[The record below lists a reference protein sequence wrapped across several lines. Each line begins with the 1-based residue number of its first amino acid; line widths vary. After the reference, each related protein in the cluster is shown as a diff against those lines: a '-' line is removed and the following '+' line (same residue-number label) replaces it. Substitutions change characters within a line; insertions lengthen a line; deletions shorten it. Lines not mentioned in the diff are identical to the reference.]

1 MRSGWEKGPAG
12 GLPLTGE
19 GLDALVELYAAEGV
33 VGGYTLKEGLPV
45 ISLKVERRKG
55 GVQLSCTPVLRGV
68 QGLDYAYLL
77 GESTLWRMQREECR
91 RVLPVLDTFGGTQ
104 FVLYQRRLPP
114 PFAAMCCRNWAT
126 GSTSWTPTG
135 CC

>member
-1 MRSGWEKGPAG
+1 MPF
-12 GLPLTGE
+12 
-19 GLDALVELYAAEGV
+19 VELFYAAEGV

-55 GVQLSCTPVLRGV
+55 GVQLSCTPGAQRGAGA
-68 QGLDYAYLL
+68 GLCLSAGRNHPLADAA
-77 GESTLWRMQREECR
+77 GGMPPGAAGAGDLWRAQ
-91 RVLPVLDTFGGTQ
+91 L
-104 FVLYQRRLPP
+104 VLYQRGCRRLLQL
-114 PFAAMCCRNWAT
+114 MCCRSWAT